1 MAGIIKGTLLDANGD
16 LVVPGKPVTLKAV
29 RSDGLPDVTITTNAD
44 GEWSFEVN
52 AEVDSTVDFTFIY
65 NGVDVGAHAVRFY
78 ETAETVALPYS
89 NSRVLMDKSASIA
102 FAVKDPDGN
111 GIPYADVTIHRG
123 EETSEPVTTL
133 RTDQFGIVTYT
144 VPPHNVYERVG
155 FWAKSGGTTAFWGVQ
170 YEDGEEEF
178 AISMA
183 NFHYTEQLG
192 LGNELLVMG
201 GGNDPWGSLIYN
213 PPKVLFN
220 KDTLTEVTYTE
231 ISDDL
236 TNNVFLT
243 VAGLSEGNHNF
254 VFAMESEY
262 REFVVECG
270 DFQEETINTVKRH
283 YPTATKF
290 FVNMWST
297 LEATVQVD
305 GVDYKPHGVVYMTVE
320 RNEDS
325 IQSLVWPNGKF
336 GYPVSGKNGDV
347 YQYTI
352 KNGDAEVLA
361 EHPAYVVDGSVKLCE
376 YSVDTLP
383 TLGKGTVAFAIVDD
397 EEKPVTG
404 GFTLVNPGTNASEQ
418 VEVTDEFGIVEVEVS
433 RASGE
438 NETFV
443 LCSIGGFAS
452 VNHKVTFTGAP
463 VASEFRNLDIP
474 TQGDTETPITVTGQ
488 VYDQGGSAFKPP
500 RLGVFDKQSLTHQ
513 AFDASLIGSDGTFSF
528 EYGPLSQGQH
538 DLVLGSSGI
547 ISEKRTHWSIGFP
560 DGLRTERMNYS
571 TYPNAY
577 VGDDAIVAVRAS
589 IVEDGLLVPVVGVPA
604 TAYINGPGV
613 TDVELETKL
622 TDANGIAEF
631 NIPASVNET
640 TLNGN
645 YAITMVV
652 GPNVV
657 RTDITWLEGS
667 DVISGFSDLD
677 YNPTIN
683 TGGELV
689 YTYRPLNQDG
699 QPMADRGVYVTPI
712 DHFQIGAYNA
722 TIYENADGSYTAEFP
737 TMEDGTYDVVFHSGN
752 AQERMSLTWGAYPV
766 INPTSVLL
774 DFLSPTSGVVG
785 SDAIVSGKIV
795 DENGSVIRPTAGM
808 RLTVRDETGSEIHV
822 RVKPDGSWSF
832 AANST
837 IAKTK
842 SYNILHS
849 GTNLYVHQI
858 DFHETPTVT
867 FTDYTGDKVA
877 KTHEAMLATV
887 VKDVDGNG
895 IPGMLVEYKNDDTH
909 YGSVITDEFGI
920 AEFTI
925 PFNLETIVSPTVEQ
939 DYVVAHISDTISDD
953 VTVRWAGDDENS
965 AIEIIDLVVDSDVY
979 EGTTATIT
987 GRLIGSLG
995 TNDNAW
1001 MWLTVFNKTT
1011 LESKMFNNNIMLD
1024 GTFEIEVGPYPMG
1037 LNQLVIATNSYTTPI
1052 SLEVTEA
1059 PIVLKEL
1066 RTLPYS
1072 TTKVKSAGSATLA
1085 FAAINSLD
1093 KGMVGET
1100 VELRL
1105 ASDTGILLD
1114 SVVTDQYGIAE
1125 FTILD
1130 NETTPNTGDVTY
1142 VAVSGGFSAQSIV
1155 SWGETGVVIESL
1167 GGFEATGLVSSG
1179 AKGVIKL
1186 SPLSKL
1192 VYDSGSFAQDPN
1204 GKLTPWETMSHV
1216 RGATINVFDKVTLS
1230 AVPHNRVNADVN
1242 VGGEKFDIYTVDALP
1257 DGFYDLVVYSDNT
1270 IETATMT
1277 WDAETELAKP
1287 DRFTLTNSITTAFV
1301 QNDTNQWLDGDVQS
1315 TSGPTFE
1322 LTGYV
1327 EPVMAGAQE
1336 HPVWITPKGRFVTKL
1351 SEPRSEGVHSYDFKV
1366 DGAVVDTK
1374 TITFYD
1380 SLNVTLLPYTT
1391 PNPVKGKAATVA
1403 AVVKDGSGRVVPD
1416 ACVTLTPGA
1425 RITYEHLVNLNSD
1438 FNGSV
1443 EMTWEYDEAYPE
1455 FTLITGCNG
1464 KRNGETQLL
1473 RWVESPEL
1481 TGDSFE
1487 TLVVPEKVVGDNKA
1501 TITGK
1506 ILDQEGNPY
1515 ANGELLVYNK
1525 ITMTSTDLTTAI
1537 QPDGTFSTELGPYPF
1552 NAYELIFATR
1562 GNVDRRTT
1570 VWGGSG
1576 ILASITIDPES
1587 GTRGLLGDTVAIFGT
1602 STDTIGTPF
1611 IPDEGSYALSVTN
1624 DKNDEVL
1631 PVVIDGMSNWNFNAS
1646 HDVEETIT
1654 YTFKDGETALATHS
1668 VEFFVGAG
1676 TLRNFDFGSSPKT
1689 ASLDETFTLTGKVFN
1704 TSNELYKPISEE
1716 AFTLRLDETTD
1727 FLGTIHTDGTFSVVV
1742 TNDVVETK
1750 TYTFEYLETDYETV
1764 DVRWCET
1771 LTLSFNGDSQPKA
1784 VVGDD
1789 AYVSIKVVDENGIAP
1804 EGREIEFYEG
1814 DTSGTPLYAEE
1825 ITSNSY
1831 IGYWPAEATVE
1842 GDVTIIAKLGER
1854 ETTMTLTWVGNEPK
1868 IAAGFGRKTTL
1879 VGYVVDKKPASGTT
1893 STLRGTV
1900 VDQDGLPLAGPQM
1913 LKVFDQGSSDL
1924 TDYSAQV
1931 QADGTFDIE
1940 LPAQPDGTYNYS
1952 LVTEGNVGLIGGLTW
1967 DAANEDLKTVK
1978 LDASVPTQ
1986 VNVAS
1991 THTLQG
1997 TILDSLGSV
2006 IAPAESITVYVNSS
2020 ESSTYEFTVTPDG
2033 TWSFAYTFSNAGDVL
2048 FDFHTYEGKY
2058 LGSITIAVEAAPP
2071 QFTSIEWVGEQ
2082 PAEGMVGEPVK
2093 LTAVSLDQ
2101 YGDPIEGV
2109 SVRPFINGE
2118 PQNAFRSP
2126 PGGSWSLDYTSNEA
2140 GPVLYEFGWEPGV
2153 PRIGHTVVW
2162 KLPVSSI
2169 ESLRYSDS
2177 NAVPGQDA
2185 FASFAAVNA
2194 EGQGIAG
2201 VPITVHLD
2209 TTDGPELATVVTDAD
2224 GIAEFNIPQKGTDSS
2239 RLVYAKYDSVV
2250 KERRQW
2256 WANDATA
2263 TATGF
2268 ANFSVTSPVPNG
2280 ERASVSVQTVNK
2292 DGLVLPLA
2300 SVGIFDRTTLDQI
2313 AFNKVSTGESKSFIL
2328 DFAGSGAKD
2337 YVLVTDAGR
2346 MNFSV
2351 TWDDSAKITPD
2362 GVTFDADSPDAVV
2375 INEWAEISGRF
2386 TVAGT
2391 PVTKLNSYVKATVT
2405 VDGVESNLAVDQDT
2419 GAFSAMI
2426 RPTVE
2431 GQGTYTFKVD
2441 DVVIATKIFKHV
2453 DTVTF
2458 SDMDVLSVTAPKVYE
2473 PAEVGVVVKDG
2484 SGNSIPGVMVTW
2496 SVVGES
2502 EPRGITKADE
2512 DGIALFSIPHVL
2524 GVTTVDVVAEVNSVT
2539 STVTVAWKPSNEP
2552 SDVSFETLTVP
2563 SEIYDLEV
2571 ATITGKIV
2579 NQSGEGIAT
2588 TKFDVYHRDM
2598 LTYTSHS
2605 TEVQAD
2611 GTFSFDI
2618 GPFDIGVNSFYFCIN
2633 GKREARE
2640 ITVVERTT
2648 PKLSTVELDESNPTE
2663 GNSSEVLTVSGTGY
2677 DQYGEVFPNGSLQW
2691 SIGGEIQAPLT
2702 TSGDGT
2708 FSVQV
2713 TNNTDGPV
2721 VYSFG
2726 GNDDIPVKELT
2737 INWIILVTHTMSFAG
2752 TSKIV
2757 QPQGDSSRVELF
2769 VKDEDGLGVENASI
2783 VLTDQDSGATLA
2795 TIKTGSRGTASHYVA
2810 YEAGNNVRTIV
2821 ASYEG
2826 LTETLE
2832 LTWVESTTKFAAG
2845 FDRLYVDTRPAS
2857 GKSTTIRG
2865 QLVDQNGDPITTAT
2879 TLGVFN
2885 GNNLDNIDYISALQP
2900 DGSFEFEYGPAA
2912 DGNYNTYIFTDGGVV
2927 TKLLVWSVSNRDIK
2941 RGVIDDSVERMTR
2954 GGGRV
2959 TIHGT
2964 FLDSDNNPVNPSSNT
2979 SCTAYSNYGDTF
2991 SGSISTNGTFSV
3003 EVYFSEFRTYEID
3016 IVGSD
3021 GGYLATHS
3029 LIVTPDN
3036 ILAEMPYSANVA
3048 TIGQPATM
3056 AVRVTD
3062 QTDSFVAG
3070 TEVTAHLGDPNS
3082 PAVVTATTDELGIA
3096 AMLVPAPA
3104 EAGITTVYFK
3114 NGTSVLDAAVNWK
3127 PVDELVGRTFADI
3140 VTTDPVDYGQP
3151 ATITGK
3157 LLDQNSNVLPGR
3169 NLQVYHLNGSAILD
3183 STVVKNDETGF
3194 ELNVGPLPT
3203 GTHRLILYVG
3213 NAERYEEITWDVE
3226 IPPIGEIETMSLSST
3241 KAPTGV
3247 DASASFTVL
3256 ASNGARIKDV
3266 PVTARWGNATGEVIA
3281 KLNTDDQGVVTYTLP
3296 GTDGG
3301 VDRIGVH
3308 TVYVSVG
3315 GKSATW
3321 NVEWVDGELIGQTI
3335 VNFDNMQD
3343 VVYLEK
3349 FLGRMT
3355 VHDQNGD
3362 VITNP
3367 RVALYDP
3374 KSRVERPLTILDY
3387 PGDEIVFQGNAGS
3400 TVITEMMISTENDRI
3415 VMPIRWSSDI
3425 DPIEPVS
3432 AKVTSVIPDYNPLG
3446 QDLLIKG
3453 KVLDLNGEEFR
3464 PTTILNLRSMRGE
3477 TTTISNMVA
3486 MPDGEWAFVVNE
3498 TEVGEQTYKVMRNTT
3513 ELLRFTVRFGD
3524 APTMTELT
3532 LDDSH
3537 ADGVYVNKTT
3547 TLTGQLNDQYGT
3559 LFTPTEPVTVT
3570 ATATGDTF
3578 NFDVGTDG
3586 KFSYDFTPSVTG
3598 DFTYA
3603 LSSAGTDLGTWNFS
3617 VIEEPVFLTD
3627 AGIDVFERQTE
3638 YPSRILTLN
3647 GRVLDQNGSPYIPVG
3662 SEVLRITRTSDATN
3676 YEVALDAEG
3685 YWSVNVIHGTDGEAV
3700 TYTFTYDGNVV
3711 GEHTVMFAT
3720 GNRVHIGEPSL
3731 ERAYALSTAPVTMLS
3746 LNENHKVVANE
3757 SVTFYLGDTT
3767 GEPFATVT
3775 SDAAGVAKATVPAAT
3790 SELTADQYPTVETV
3804 IGVVNGREFSWKLER
3819 HHSSASVG
3827 TNVVDLATV
3836 IDTTSTVT
3844 GKLVDGSGEVVM
3856 NGKYRLYDTSK
3867 NIPIPFEVTKNDAT
3881 GFELTT
3887 STAIDL
3893 TTLMLVADEYVHD
3906 FNV

>member
-1 MAGIIKGTLLDANGD
+1 MAGIIRGNLLDAEGNE
-16 LVVPGKPVTLKAV
+16 VNPGKPVTLKAV
-29 RSDGLPDVTITTNAD
+29 RSDGLPDVTITTND
-44 GEWSFEVN
+44 SGHWSLEVN
-52 AEVDSTVDFTFIY
+52 AEVDSQVDFTFIY
-65 NGVDVGAHAVRFY
+65 NGVDVGAHAVRFI
-78 ETAETVALPYS
+78 ETAEVVTLPYS
-89 NSRVLMDKSASIA
+89 NFRVKVGNTGVIA
-102 FAVKDPDGN
+102 FAVKDDQGN
-111 GIPYADVTIHRG
+111 GVPYADVTIHRDD
-123 EETSEPVTTL
+123 ENSEPVTTL

-1072 TTKVKSAGSATLA
+1072 TSKVKSAGSATLA
-1085 FAAINSLD
+1085 YAAINSLD
-1093 KGMVGET
+1093 KAMVGET

-1114 SVVTDQYGIAE
+1114 TVVTDKYGIAE
-1125 FTILD
+1125 FTVPD
-1130 NETTPNTGDVTY
+1130 NESTPNTGDVTY
-1142 VAVSGGFSAQSIV
+1142 VAVSGEFSAQSTA

-1167 GGFEATGLVSSG
+1167 DGFEATGLVSSG

-1204 GKLTPWETMSHV
+1204 GKLTPWETMTHV
-1216 RGATINVFDKVTLS
+1216 RGATINVFDKVTLT
-1230 AVPHNRVNADVN
+1230 AIPHSRVNVDVD

-1257 DGFYDLVVYSDNT
+1257 DGFYDLVVYSDNA

-1277 WDAETELAKP
+1277 WDTETELAKP
-1287 DRFTLTNSITTAFV
+1287 DRFVLTNSITTAFV

-1315 TSGPTFE
+1315 TSGPAFE

-1327 EPVMAGAQE
+1327 EPVMVGSQE

-1366 DGAVVDTK
+1366 DGTVVDTK

-1380 SLNVTLLPYTT
+1380 SLNVELLPYTT
-1391 PNPVKGKAATVA
+1391 PNPVKGKVATIA
-1403 AVVKDGSGRVVPD
+1403 AVVKDGSGEVVPG

-1425 RITYEHLVNLNSD
+1425 RITYEHSVNLNSD

-1464 KRNGETQLL
+1464 KRNGERQLL

-1487 TLVVPEKVVGDNKA
+1487 TLVVPEKVVGDDKA

-1562 GNVDRRTT
+1562 GNVDRRTA

-1576 ILASITIDPES
+1576 ILASIEIDPDS
-1587 GTRGLLGDTVAIFGT
+1587 GTRGLLGDTVEIFGS

-1611 IPDEGSYALSVTN
+1611 TPDEGIYTLDVVN
-1624 DKNDEVL
+1624 DKNDDVL
-1631 PVVIDGMSNWNFNAS
+1631 PTVIDAQGNWSFNAT
-1646 HDVEETIT
+1646 HDVSETVT
-1654 YTFKDGETALATHS
+1654 YTFKDGETVLATHA
-1668 VEFFVGAG
+1668 VEFFEGAG
-1676 TLRNFDFGSSPKT
+1676 TLRNFDAPSTVKVG
-1689 ASLDETFTLTGKVFN
+1689 LNEDFTLTGKVYN
-1704 TSNELYKPISEE
+1704 TMNKLYRPIVEEL
-1716 AFTLRLDETTD
+1716 FTLVLDETTE
-1727 FLGTIHTDGTFSVVV
+1727 FQGTIHTDGTFSVKP
-1742 TNDVVETK
+1742 TNDKVETQSFTFK
-1750 TYTFEYLETDYETV
+1750 VGEDTYDTV
-1764 DVRWCET
+1764 DIKWCQT
-1771 LTLSFNGDSQPKA
+1771 VSLAFNADSQPKA

-1789 AYVSIKVVDENGIAP
+1789 AYVSIRVVDENG
-1804 EGREIEFYEG
+1804 ESVTGRTVEFYEG
-1814 DTSGTPLYAEE
+1814 EVTGEPLDTEDVYSET
-1825 ITSNSY
+1825 Y
-1831 IGYWPAEATVE
+1831 IGYWPKEATEV
-1842 GDVTIIAKLGER
+1842 GDVVITAKLGGIQD
-1854 ETTMTLTWVGNEPK
+1854 TLTLSWVGNDPK
-1868 IAAGFGRKTTL
+1868 IAAGFGRKTSRT
-1879 VGYVVDKKPASGTT
+1879 GYVVDTKPASGTT
-1893 STLRGTV
+1893 ATLRGTV
-1900 VDQDGLPLAGPQM
+1900 VDQDGTPLAGPQF
-1913 LKVFDQGSSDL
+1913 LKVFDQGSFDL

-1940 LPAQPDGTYNYS
+1940 LPVKPDGTYNYS
-1952 LVTEGNVGLIGGLTW
+1952 LVTEGNVGSIRGISW
-1967 DAANEDLKTVK
+1967 DAENEDLKAVK

-1997 TILDSLGSV
+1997 TILDSAGDT
-2006 IAPAESITVYVNSS
+2006 IAPAKSITVYVNSS
-2020 ESSTYEFTVTPDG
+2020 EGNTYEFTVTPDG
-2033 TWSFAYTFSNAGDVL
+2033 TWSFAYTFSNEGDVL
-2048 FDFHTYEGKY
+2048 FDFHTYQGKY
-2058 LGSITIAVEAAPP
+2058 LGSVTITVEEAAPV
-2071 QFTSIEWVGEQ
+2071 FTSIEWVGEQ
-2082 PAEGMVGEPVK
+2082 PTEGMVGESVK
-2093 LTAVSLDQ
+2093 LTAVTLDQ
-2101 YGDPIEGV
+2101 YGNPIDGV

-2126 PGGSWSLDYTSNEA
+2126 PGGSWSLDYTSTEA
-2140 GPVLYEFGWEPGV
+2140 GPVLYEFGWEPDV
-2153 PRIGHTVVW
+2153 ARIGHTVEW
-2162 KLPVSSI
+2162 KLPVDSI
-2169 ESLRYSDS
+2169 EVMRYSDS
-2177 NAVPGQDA
+2177 NAVPGQTA
-2185 FASFAAVNA
+2185 FVPFAALDSS
-2194 EGQGIAG
+2194 GKGIAG
-2201 VPITVHLD
+2201 VPIALHLD
-2209 TTDGPELATVVTDAD
+2209 SASGTLLTTVTTNEF
-2224 GIAEFNIPQKGTDSS
+2224 GIAEFSVPQKGSNAN
-2239 RLVYAKYDSVV
+2239 RLIYAKYGDIV

-2256 WANDATA
+2256 WANDPLTPP
-2263 TATGF
+2263 TGF
-2268 ANFSVTSPVPNG
+2268 ANLTVTNPVPEG
-2280 ERASVSVQTVNK
+2280 ERALVSVQAVAS
-2292 DGLVLPLA
+2292 DGSPRPL
-2300 SVGIFDRTTLDQI
+2300 STVGIFDPEILDQVL
-2313 AFNKVSTGESKSFIL
+2313 FNRVTTGESKSHLL
-2328 DFAGSGAKD
+2328 DFAHSGTGTKT
-2337 YVLVTDAGR
+2337 YILTTDAGR
-2346 MNFSV
+2346 QEFSV
-2351 TWDDSAKITPD
+2351 TWESKPAVTPND
-2362 GVTFDADSPDAVV
+2362 LVFDADSPESLVVGEWNTLSGKLAVDGV
-2375 INEWAEISGRF
+2375 
-2386 TVAGT
+2386 
-2391 PVTKLNSYVKATVT
+2391 PVTELDHYVKATMTVGGKESYLDLDVSKGTFRVLVKPTAAGTENYDFKLNGTSVVVKSFRHSDNVT
-2405 VDGVESNLAVDQDT
+2405 LN
-2419 GAFSAMI
+2419 
-2426 RPTVE
+2426 
-2431 GQGTYTFKVD
+2431 
-2441 DVVIATKIFKHV
+2441 DV
-2453 DTVTF
+2453 
-2458 SDMDVLSVTAPKVYE
+2458 SVLSVTTPQIGDPV
-2473 PAEVGVVVKDG
+2473 VLSTVVKD
-2484 SGNSIPGVMVTW
+2484 SEGNPIPKLPVTFKLAGGNTLATLNTDVKGMVTHSVPYQSGTMSSDFEIKVG
-2496 SVVGES
+2496 SVVE
-2502 EPRGITKADE
+2502 
-2512 DGIALFSIPHVL
+2512 
-2524 GVTTVDVVAEVNSVT
+2524 
-2539 STVTVAWKPSNEP
+2539 TVTATWKPTNELI
-2552 SDVSFETLTVP
+2552 DVAFEGLTTPATV
-2563 SEIYDLEV
+2563 YDGELAKV
-2571 ATITGKIV
+2571 TGKLI
-2579 NQSGEGIAT
+2579 NQQNNGTST
-2588 TKFDVYHRDM
+2588 TKFEIYHRGL
-2598 LTYTSHS
+2598 LTHTSHA
-2605 TEVQAD
+2605 TDVQPD
-2611 GTFSFDI
+2611 GTFDFNI
-2618 GPFDIGVNSFYFCIN
+2618 GPFAVGVNEFYFIIN
-2633 GKREARE
+2633 GKRIERSIE
-2640 ITVVERTT
+2640 YIERTD
-2648 PKLSTVELDESNPTE
+2648 PELNRVELDEGNPTSGFSGE
-2663 GNSSEVLTVSGTGY
+2663 NLTISGKGY
-2677 DQYGEVFPNGSLQW
+2677 DQYGDPIANAQVQW
-2691 SIGGEIQAPLT
+2691 AISGDAQPALT
-2702 TSGDGT
+2702 TGPDGS
-2708 FSVQV
+2708 FSTTV
-2713 TNNTDGPV
+2713 THNTNASIT
-2721 VYSFG
+2721 YRFG
-2726 GNDDIPVKELT
+2726 GNDGIPVANLSIAWT
-2737 INWIILVTHTMSFAG
+2737 VATSNTMAFVG
-2752 TSKIV
+2752 TSQCKQTQNNEANI
-2757 QPQGDSSRVELF
+2757 ELY
-2769 VKDEDGLGVENASI
+2769 VKDQDGVGVQDAQI
-2783 VLTDQDSGATLA
+2783 VIRDQGSETPIATL
-2795 TIKTGSRGTASHYVA
+2795 TTNVRGLASYA
-2810 YEAGNNVRTIV
+2810 IPYEAGNDNRTIE
-2821 ASYEG
+2821 ATLDQ
-2826 LTETLE
+2826 LTETLDI
-2832 LTWVESTTKFAAG
+2832 TWYPAVTKYATG
-2845 FDRLYVDTRPAS
+2845 FTRLYMDNRPAS
-2857 GKSTTIRG
+2857 GKSTTVRG
-2865 QLVDQNGDPITTAT
+2865 QLVDQDGNPITTAS
-2879 TLGVFN
+2879 TLGIFN
-2885 GNNLDNIDYISALQP
+2885 TITLENYDYIDRLQP
-2900 DGSFEFEYGPAA
+2900 DGTFEFEYGPEA
-2912 DGNYNTYIFTDGGVV
+2912 DSNYPISLFTDAGHFDETIIWDLNNADMKRVV
-2927 TKLLVWSVSNRDIK
+2927 FDNNIP
-2941 RGVIDDSVERMTR
+2941 RMTKSN
-2954 GGGRV
+2954 GRV
-2959 TIHGT
+2959 SLHGT
-2964 FLDSDNNPVNPSSNT
+2964 FVDSDGNPFTPLSNT
-2979 SCTAYSNYGDTF
+2979 ACTATGDNGDAFT
-2991 SGSISTNGTFSV
+2991 GTIKTDGTFEV
-3003 EVYFSEFRTYEID
+3003 EVWFPEYRTHKVD
-3016 IVGSD
+3016 ISAPD
-3021 GGYLATHS
+3021 KTYLGTYS
-3029 LIVTPDN
+3029 LVVTADN
-3036 ILAEMPYSANVA
+3036 IIDEMPYSANVA
-3048 TIGQPATM
+3048 TTGQPATM
-3056 AVRVTD
+3056 AVKVVNQSD
-3062 QTDSFVAG
+3062 VAVED
-3070 TEVTAHLGDPNS
+3070 TVVTAHLGDPSN
-3082 PAVVTATTDELGIA
+3082 PAVVTANTDARGIA
-3096 AMLVPAPA
+3096 TMNVPAPA
-3104 EAGITTVYFK
+3104 ETGKTTVYFK
-3114 NGTSVLDAAVNWK
+3114 NGTSVLDAEVDWK
-3127 PVDELVGRTFADI
+3127 PVEELVGKTFEDV
-3140 VTTDPVDYGQP
+3140 VTSSPAEYGQP
-3151 ATITGK
+3151 ATISGK
-3157 LLDQNSNVLPGR
+3157 LLDQNGDVLPGR
-3169 NLQVYHLNGSAILD
+3169 NLGVYHLNGGTLLNT
-3183 STVVKNDETGF
+3183 TVVKNDGTGF
-3194 ELNVGPLPT
+3194 TLEVGPLTT
-3203 GTHRLILYVG
+3203 GTHQLVLFTG
-3213 NAERYEEITWDVE
+3213 NAERYEEITWNVE
-3226 IPPIGEIETMSLSST
+3226 IPPIGKLETVSFSST
-3241 KAPTGV
+3241 KAPSGQPAKV
-3247 DASASFTVL
+3247 HFYVL
-3256 ASNGARIKDV
+3256 APNYGRVKDV
-3266 PVTARWGNATGEVIA
+3266 PVTARWGNAQGEVIA
-3281 KLNTDDQGVVTYTLP
+3281 TEMTNSEGLVSYTLP
-3296 GTDGG
+3296 GTNESG
-3301 VDRIGVH
+3301 DRLGTH
-3308 TVYVSVG
+3308 TVYVEVG
-3315 GKSATW
+3315 GKSITDT
-3321 NVEWVDGELIGQTI
+3321 VEWVDDELIGESI
-3335 VNFDNMQD
+3335 IEIDNMQNIE
-3343 VVYLEK
+3343 YGEK
-3349 FLGRMT
+3349 FLVRMT
-3355 VHDQNGD
+3355 VRDQNNEP
-3362 VITNP
+3362 IRNP
-3367 RVALYDP
+3367 GYSLFQP
-3374 KSRVERPLTILDY
+3374 KSRQEVINLVRIDY
-3387 PGDEIVFQGNAGS
+3387 PGDDVVFQATAQS
-3400 TVITEMMISTENDRI
+3400 SSVTELYVGTDNDYR
-3415 VMPIRWSSDI
+3415 
-3425 DPIEPVS
+3425 
-3432 AKVTSVIPDYNPLG
+3432 VIPVNWDYANDIIKPVTAAIDVDVPEYHPVG
-3446 QDLLIKG
+3446 VDSIVKG
-3453 KVLDLNGEEFR
+3453 KVLDTNGLEFR
-3464 PTTILNLRSMRGE
+3464 PTTILKLKARRVSDNSE
-3477 TTTISNMVA
+3477 TELTV

-3498 TEVGEQTYKVMRNTT
+3498 
-3513 ELLRFTVRFGD
+3513 
-3524 APTMTELT
+3524 
-3532 LDDSH
+3532 
-3537 ADGVYVNKTT
+3537 
-3547 TLTGQLNDQYGT
+3547 
-3559 LFTPTEPVTVT
+3559 PTE
-3570 ATATGDTF
+3570 
-3578 NFDVGTDG
+3578 
-3586 KFSYDFTPSVTG
+3586 
-3598 DFTYA
+3598 
-3603 LSSAGTDLGTWNFS
+3603 
-3617 VIEEPVFLTD
+3617 
-3627 AGIDVFERQTE
+3627 
-3638 YPSRILTLN
+3638 
-3647 GRVLDQNGSPYIPVG
+3647 
-3662 SEVLRITRTSDATN
+3662 SEVVYKLM
-3676 YEVALDAEG
+3676 Y
-3685 YWSVNVIHGTDGEAV
+3685 
-3700 TYTFTYDGNVV
+3700 GNV
-3711 GEHTVMFAT
+3711 ELM
-3720 GNRVHIGEPSL
+3720 E
-3731 ERAYALSTAPVTMLS
+3731 YTAKFGT
-3746 LNENHKVVANE
+3746 
-3757 SVTFYLGDTT
+3757 
-3767 GEPFATVT
+3767 
-3775 SDAAGVAKATVPAAT
+3775 PA
-3790 SELTADQYPTVETV
+3790 S
-3804 IGVVNGREFSWKLER
+3804 
-3819 HHSSASVG
+3819 
-3827 TNVVDLATV
+3827 
-3836 IDTTSTVT
+3836 
-3844 GKLVDGSGEVVM
+3844 
-3856 NGKYRLYDTSK
+3856 
-3867 NIPIPFEVTKNDAT
+3867 
-3881 GFELTT
+3881 
-3887 STAIDL
+3887 
-3893 TTLMLVADEYVHD
+3893 
-3906 FNV
+3906 